1 MYFHTLQRQLL
12 FHKFCYYLHTSNISK
27 ILTEL
32 YANCKTK
39 LVERGEGREREREGA
54 RARNQAINM
63 QFWQLTALDSS
74 SSSKC

>member
-39 LVERGEGREREREGA
+39 LGERGEGRKGERERE
-54 RARNQAINM
+54 REIKQ
-63 QFWQLTALDSS
+63 
-74 SSSKC
+74 

>member
-39 LVERGEGREREREGA
+39 RGVGEREGA